1 MCRSLWELLVNT
13 LFEMLHQAWRS
24 LSASVYALFL
34 TIVASMEPPMR
45 MARELCESVA
55 AMPSRLCE
63 SVASLPSKLC
73 ECVPSM
79 ESFTRMPR
87 ELCESATTKASELSE
102 SVAAMARKLWEL
114 MTTMAITLWEYFTA
128 PFRALLRW
136 ASSKAQ
142 EAEPSVDEHVQLEP
156 FVDDDEFVDEVA
168 KLLREN
174 LDLGQVMPAAQVV
187 EQGVVMLGLGEEVN
201 GLARQT
207 GRSLPRSLGRRAS
220 PLCERERAGGD
231 GVEWDR
237 RDGTQ
242 AVGVRRRDG
251 TNAVGAHHHDGDRAV
266 EALHRAVPR
275 AVGFAF
281 DLLDVGVELLDVGVE
296 LFYLGLL
303 DLQLLPLHLALL

>member
-1 MCRSLWELLVNT
+1 
-13 LFEMLHQAWRS
+13 
-24 LSASVYALFL
+24 
-34 TIVASMEPPMR
+34 
-45 MARELCESVA
+45 
-55 AMPSRLCE
+55 
-63 SVASLPSKLC
+63 
-73 ECVPSM
+73 
-79 ESFTRMPR
+79 
-87 ELCESATTKASELSE
+87 
-102 SVAAMARKLWEL
+102 
-114 MTTMAITLWEYFTA
+114 MAITLWEYFTA

-187 EQGVVMLGLGEEVN
+187 EQGVVMLGLSEEVN
-201 GLARQT
+201 GLPLDKQAEACLEALGVEAPPSARE
-207 GRSLPRSLGRRAS
+207 G
-220 PLCERERAGGD
+220 AGGD

-242 AVGVRRRDG
+242 AVGVRRYDG
-251 TNAVGAHHHDGDRAV
+251 THAMGAHHHDGDRAV

-281 DLLDVGVELLDVGVE
+281 DLLDVGIELLDVGVE
-296 LFYLGLL
+296 LFYLELL
-303 DLQLLPLHLALL
+303 DLQLLPLHFALL